1 MAQAKSQTAR
11 KAPSPFKP
19 WKLGKLKI
27 KNRIAK
33 AATFEGLTPGGVP
46 GEKLAA
52 FHERFAMGGT
62 GIITVAYGA
71 VNDDARTFDDQ
82 MCMKDDHVIESLKN
96 ITGRIHAHGAAA
108 SIQLAHCG
116 MQTNYSK
123 NSSKPFSKGASFG
136 MNYYGLF
143 SGIPFIRPM
152 SEADILTIIDDYGL
166 AAARAVE
173 AGFDIIELHMGHGYL
188 FSQFLCPA
196 VNKRKDRWGG
206 SIENRSRFARM
217 AIQKVRDEIGPD
229 VPIIVKMNVAD
240 GFKGGLS
247 NEDAIE
253 AAKMVDQEGAA
264 SMIVLTGGF
273 SSKNPMYFFRGKSP
287 IKPLIKM
294 QKSLIKRLVYTL
306 AARNFPDMPFEELY
320 FLEQAKRI
328 KDAVSLPVGLVGGVK
343 SLSSFHKVMEEGF
356 ASIVLGR
363 ALIHEPD
370 LPDQYAAGTKEVS
383 GCISCNR
390 CVAHIDA
397 DEGVICP
404 LTKEELEA
412 QAAA

>member
-1 MAQAKSQTAR
+1 MAAKRTTPAT
-11 KAPSPFKP
+11 KVPSPFKP

-33 AATFEGLTPGGVP
+33 AATFEGLTGGGVP
-46 GEKLAA
+46 GEKFAE
-52 FHERFAMGGT
+52 FHERYAAGGS
-62 GIITVAYGA
+62 GIVTVAYGA
-71 VNDDARTFDDQ
+71 VNSDARTFDDQ
-82 MCMKDDHVIESLKN
+82 MCMKDDHVIESLKKV
-96 ITGRIHAHGAAA
+96 TARIKSHGAAA

-116 MQTNYSK
+116 MQTNFAG
-123 NSSKPFSKGASFG
+123 NSTKPFSKGASYG
-136 MNYYGLF
+136 LNLYGLF

-152 SEADILTIIDDYGL
+152 SDADILTIIDDYGS

-217 AIQKVRDEIGPD
+217 AIQKVREMIGPD
-229 VPIIVKMNVAD
+229 IPVIVKMNVTD
-240 GFKGGLS
+240 GFKGGLT

-253 AAKMVDQEGAA
+253 AAEMVDQEGAA

-273 SSKNPMYFFRGKSP
+273 SSRNPMYFFRGQSP

-294 QKSLIKRLVYTL
+294 QKSFIKRMVYTL
-306 AARNFPDMPFEELY
+306 AARNFPDMPFEEMY
-320 FLEQAKRI
+320 FMEQAKRI

-343 SLSSFHKVMEEGF
+343 SLSSFNKVMEEGF
-356 ASIVLGR
+356 ATIVLGR
-363 ALIHEPD
+363 ALIREPD
-370 LPDQYAAGTKEVS
+370 LPTLYATGKKEES
-383 GCISCNR
+383 SCISCNR

-404 LTKEELEA
+404 LTKDELE
-412 QAAA
+412 QAA